1 MGNSYD
7 RIVSITE
14 LRRNFGALT
23 ENLPEIDELVLT
35 KGGEPYATLKAV
47 PAEKMKI
54 LKRSAGSWKDTPLN
68 NNRLWK
74 GVLLR
79 KSRRSPIKL

>member
-1 MGNSYD
+1 MGKGYEK
-7 RIVSITE
+7 IISITE

-23 ENLPEIDELVLT
+23 ENLPEIDELILT
-35 KGGEPYATLKAV
+35 KGGEPYATLRAV

-54 LKRSAGSWKDTPLN
+54 LKRSVGAWQDTPLN
-68 NNRLWK
+68 NDRLWK
-74 GVLLR
+74 NVFLR